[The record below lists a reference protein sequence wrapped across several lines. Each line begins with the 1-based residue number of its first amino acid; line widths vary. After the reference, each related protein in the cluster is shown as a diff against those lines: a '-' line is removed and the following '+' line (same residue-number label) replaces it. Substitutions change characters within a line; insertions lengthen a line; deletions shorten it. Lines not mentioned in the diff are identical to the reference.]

1 MAENER
7 VERPEGSDSPQGADT
22 VVATES
28 LDDGDIQ
35 VVVEDAP
42 APEGQD
48 GVTGGDDAETPE
60 PQQEDRRRQR
70 PSARQRIRELTH
82 EKRQYE
88 AALAQAQQQIQAE
101 QWQRQQAIARAVQAE
116 RAGLDAHYGYLKSV
130 EANLQARKTQ
140 ALNTG
145 DAAAIAQ
152 IDADAARLGAAIY
165 QTEGQRAQLQRLMP
179 QPGQPQPMVQQPPQQ
194 RPHPQQ
200 QAPQRLHPAAEKWA
214 EAQSDWLSSD
224 QRKIRDA
231 RIEAQRLEADG
242 YTPDDPEYYDQLN
255 RRLSTLYNDF
265 RPVNPAGN
273 VRQNVSGNQ
282 RPGGSAV
289 APVDRGS
296 NFTPQRPGQ
305 IRVTRED
312 LEGAKRLGINVDD
325 PKALKRWAN
334 EKVAYEKA
342 ESERAARRAR

>member
-28 LDDGDIQ
+28 PDDGDLQ

-48 GVTGGDDAETPE
+48 GVAGGDDVEAPE
-60 PQQEDRRRQR
+60 PQPEDRRKQR

-88 AALAQAQQQIQAE
+88 AALSQAQQQIQAV
-101 QWQRQQAIARAVQAE
+101 QWERQQAIARAVHAE

-130 EANLQARKTQ
+130 EANLQAQKAQ

-145 DAAAIAQ
+145 DAAAVAR
-152 IDADAARLGAAIY
+152 IDAEAARLGAAIY
-165 QTEGQRAQLQRLMP
+165 QTEGQRAQLQRMMP
-179 QPGQPQPMVQQPPQQ
+179 QPGQQQPVVQPPPQQ
-194 RPHPQQ
+194 RPQPV
-200 QAPQRLHPAAEKWA
+200 PQRLHPTAERWA

-265 RPVNPAGN
+265 RPVNPAGS
-273 VRQNVSGNQ
+273 VRQNGSGNQ

-296 NFTPQRPGQ
+296 NFAPQRPGQ
-305 IRVTRED
+305 IRVTREE

-325 PKALKRWAN
+325 PKALKRWAS
-334 EKVAYEKA
+334 EKVAYEQA
-342 ESERAARRAR
+342 EANRAARRAR